1 MPRGQYTR
9 RQPITENP
17 ELQNKN
23 IRPSTRRQMRLDSA
37 IYEEIHKDK
46 KLMKITD
53 SSADL
58 HWWLQH
64 GAEPV
69 PRATDRIKVYKG
81 INDKYESEWVTWPSG
96 QRTNGTQE
104 LTYLLMIDP
113 DLYDDLVTIPEQVR
127 NDEIMTAMR
136 LGKDQSG
143 IEAHLKGGGSIKTY
157 APNLPTGE
165 GVGFNEIR
173 ARP

>member
-1 MPRGQYTR
+1 MARPYTR

-23 IRPSTRRQMRLDSA
+23 VRPSLRKQMRLDSSL
-37 IYEEIHKDK
+37 YEEIHKDK

-53 SSADL
+53 SSPEL
-58 HWWLQH
+58 HWWLQN

-69 PRATDRIKVYKG
+69 PRQNERLKTFKG

-96 QRTNGTQE
+96 TKKDGTIE
-104 LTYLLMIDP
+104 LTYLLMVEP
-113 DLYDDLVTIPEQVR
+113 ELYDELIIIPKEERQAEIEQ
-127 NDEIMTAMR
+127 AMR

-143 IEAHLKGGGSIKTY
+143 LETHLPGGGGIQTY
-157 APNLPTGE
+157 APNLPDGS
-165 GVGFNEIR
+165 GRGFNQIR
-173 ARP
+173 GR